1 MKKVLTK
8 LTETGASEETI
19 KEFKTNAPAAVKKIL
34 ANYDNYDVL
43 MGQSMDGDAMYVF
56 HACRMTQFGN

>member
-8 LTETGASEETI
+8 LQEKGASEETI
-19 KEFKTNAPAAVKKIL
+19 NEFKNGAPATVKKIL

-43 MGQSMDGDAMYVF
+43 MGQSMDGDAMYAPF
-56 HACRMTQFGN
+56 PFDSGPLR